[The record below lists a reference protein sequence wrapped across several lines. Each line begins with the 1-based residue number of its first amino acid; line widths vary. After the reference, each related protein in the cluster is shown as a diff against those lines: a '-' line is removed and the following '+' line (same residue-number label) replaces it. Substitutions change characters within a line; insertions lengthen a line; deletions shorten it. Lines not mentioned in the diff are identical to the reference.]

1 MLPQIRIGSD
11 LQRLT
16 SCLLELLPCLLHF
29 PKLLYLY
36 SQVFDLILLSFR
48 GHHWHKQLFV
58 SQAPP
63 PEHRPSRSYPFQ
75 DIQSSQCSGCLL
87 FDHFSCYLGSV
98 YTTSQDFKESKLR
111 GRGTQ
116 PMLTRLDQ
124 LETGHTI
131 RLSIFTFLSS
141 KKHFEIPFQ
150 TLFSFI
156 DIYKIPFYIIEK

>member
-1 MLPQIRIGSD
+1 MLLAARVQNLLQLVIEKHWLRLTQMHLYLHFQKLMCLQIQKHWLKYLLIDFHSLRDVYLHSWKLPQTRIGSD

-63 PEHRPSRSYPFQ
+63 RAPSQPQLSLSGYPV
-75 DIQSSQCSGCLL
+75 QS
-87 FDHFSCYLGSV
+87 V
-98 YTTSQDFKESKLR
+98 
-111 GRGTQ
+111 
-116 PMLTRLDQ
+116 
-124 LETGHTI
+124 
-131 RLSIFTFLSS
+131 
-141 KKHFEIPFQ
+141 
-150 TLFSFI
+150 
-156 DIYKIPFYIIEK
+156 